1 MQLLRLQLRSETLV
15 NNISNLM
22 LINMNGLPCNMWNP
36 AAATKI
42 WVTKDN
48 NADDKRARNRKTVVY
63 NENSLAIFGAS
74 SRTTLF
80 ENLLLEYWWDRG
92 KTVMIWIPSN
102 FELFEI
108 SRIVV
113 YGVLLKVFVLVRVVW
128 ALIYFVFEI
137 SAMVYLF
144 VLNTD
149 IRFQFRSTENFF
161 LDSSLIIKN

>member
-1 MQLLRLQLRSETLV
+1 
-15 NNISNLM
+15 
-22 LINMNGLPCNMWNP
+22 
-36 AAATKI
+36 
-42 WVTKDN
+42 
-48 NADDKRARNRKTVVY
+48 
-63 NENSLAIFGAS
+63 
-74 SRTTLF
+74 
-80 ENLLLEYWWDRG
+80 
-92 KTVMIWIPSN
+92 MIWMPSN

-149 IRFQFRSTENFF
+149 IRFEFRSTENFF
-161 LDSSLIIKN
+161 SFLYSSLIIKN